1 MKLSTKARH
10 AITAMMDLALNDKI
24 RPITLAEISQ
34 SQGISLSYLEQ
45 LFAKLRKSGL
55 VVGVRGPG
63 GGYKLARVPNQ
74 VTIAQIIT
82 AIDEYHPHAGSQEAA
97 THDQRQTEV
106 SGQLAEPSL
115 EKKYVTHVMWDE
127 LSEKIYEFLNSITLA
142 EFAERTNPNG
152 PTTDSNSD
160 GKNGIFSA
168 LTAA

>member
-10 AITAMMDLALNDKI
+10 AITAMMDLALNDKV

-63 GGYKLARVPNQ
+63 GGYKLARVPSEI
-74 VTIAQIIT
+74 TIAQIISS
-82 AIDEYHPHAGSQEAA
+82 IDEYQP
-97 THDQRQTEV
+97 QTQIADTSV
-106 SGQLAEPSL
+106 EPNL

-142 EFAERTNPNG
+142 EFAQRTNPSG
-152 PTTDSNSD
+152 TSPDSDND
-160 GKNGIFSA
+160 GNRGVFSA

>member
-45 LFAKLRKSGL
+45 LFAKLRKCGL

-63 GGYKLARVPNQ
+63 GGYKLARVPGEIT
-74 VTIAQIIT
+74 VAQIIS
-82 AIDEYHPHAGSQEAA
+82 AIDEYYPHHQGVETSAES
-97 THDQRQTEV
+97 
-106 SGQLAEPSL
+106 EPSL

-127 LSEKIYEFLNSITLA
+127 LSEKIYSFLNSITLA
-142 EFAERTNPNG
+142 EFTERTNPSG
-152 PTTDSNSD
+152 TSPDSDSD
-160 GKNGIFSA
+160 GNNGIFSA
-168 LTAA
+168 QTAA

>member
-10 AITAMMDLALNDKI
+10 AITAMMDLAINDKI

-63 GGYKLARVPNQ
+63 GGYKLARLPSEI
-74 VTIAQIIT
+74 TIAQIIS
-82 AIDEYHPHAGSQEAA
+82 AIDEYRPQPMVQEP
-97 THDQRQTEV
+97 
-106 SGQLAEPSL
+106 AETAVEHTI

-127 LSEKIYEFLNSITLA
+127 LSERIYAFLNSITLA
-142 EFAERTNPNG
+142 EYAERPNVLDTTEG
-152 PTTDSNSD
+152 PDTGGDD
-160 GKNGIFSA
+160 GIFSSR
-168 LTAA
+168 TAA